1 MKRPTMRMVAVTA
14 LVLAC
19 GQTPE
24 AGTDPEPVAPAE
36 GAAPESASND
46 ASETAEPSGDEGFG
60 APTGAPPALDLAR
73 LEIVDLTHSLGE
85 DTLFW
90 PTSPSGFELE
100 TLARGQTE
108 GGYFYAANRFCT
120 PEHGGTH
127 LDAPIHFGEGQPAVD
142 ALEVDRLIGP
152 AVVLDVTEEASENPD
167 YRLDRA
173 WVERWEIN
181 HGPIP
186 EDSLVLLRTGWS
198 DRWPDRERYFGNT
211 GPEDIE
217 NLHFPSYGEEAAR
230 YLVQERRVA
239 VLGVDTASIDY
250 GQSKD
255 FIVHQV
261 AALSAVP
268 GLENLTRLDRLPP
281 TGAWVFALPAKI
293 AGGTGAPVR
302 VVALIPEEGEAA
314 SGEEP

>member
-1 MKRPTMRMVAVTA
+1 MRHGRTTLILAGM
-14 LVLAC
+14 VLALAC
-19 GQTPE
+19 
-24 AGTDPEPVAPAE
+24 EPAL
-36 GAAPESASND
+36 ESP
-46 ASETAEPSGDEGFG
+46 ETAEPPEAPEAPEAVESPETRQTPADEEPA
-60 APTGAPPALDLAR
+60 APVETPPALDLAR
-73 LEIVDLTHSLGE
+73 LKIVDLTHSLGE

-90 PTSPSGFELE
+90 PTAPSGFELE
-100 TLARGQTE
+100 SLARGQTE

-127 LDAPIHFGEGQPAVD
+127 LDAPIHFGEGQPAVG
-142 ALEVDRLIGP
+142 AIEVDRLIGP
-152 AVVLDVTEEASENPD
+152 AVVLDVTEESSEDPD
-167 YRLDRA
+167 FRLSRA
-173 WVERWEIN
+173 IVERWEAN

-198 DRWPDRERYFGNT
+198 TRWPDRERYFGNT
-211 GPEDIE
+211 GPEDTE

-230 YLVQERRVA
+230 YLIEERKVA

-255 FIVHQV
+255 FIVHRV

-268 GLENLTRLDRLPP
+268 GLENLTHLDRLPV
-281 TGAWVFALPAKI
+281 TGSWVFALPAKI

-302 VVALIPEEGEAA
+302 VVALVPQGR
-314 SGEEP
+314 EPAPGDGP